1 MDKTLDSDGV
11 VPFRKYQYKSRA
23 YMDKLWIV
31 DGNIAVYNGYHRF
44 KIDEFKFLLESFD
57 MNATKVR
64 KHYYKHGRKL
74 PVDIIY
80 SLRRFLCLPE
90 FKFKGSSCY
99 NAVP

>member
-1 MDKTLDSDGV
+1 MDQDIDSDGV
-11 VPFRKYQYKSRA
+11 APIRKYNYKSRA
-23 YMDKLWIV
+23 YMDNLWII
-31 DGNIAVYNGYHRF
+31 DGNTATYNGYHKF
-44 KIDEFKFLLESFD
+44 NVEEFTFLLESFD

-80 SLRRFLCLPE
+80 SLRRFLNLPE

-99 NAVP
+99 NAS